1 MSDIK
6 REALL
11 KTLSLVRPALATGD
25 HLPALRHIR
34 FDGKYATAYNDI
46 SAISVRVDL
55 DVKRCLP
62 GEMLIQAMRS
72 FNAETVALLQS
83 DKEVKLSSGR
93 SNVKLPTLDADAFPL
108 KWPQD
113 DCQEIELEPTIL
125 KGIERCLM
133 AVGNDPTHPETLG
146 VTLDAT
152 DGQATLYATDAFS
165 ISRYET
171 DVKIKLPGG
180 APVILPTFFC
190 EQLVSLGRSFNEEEI
205 VLAIF
210 PGAIT
215 AEFGNKA
222 KLFNRTLVDKD
233 PLDFPGMFRKELKL
247 KDVKKELVPI
257 PDAFDAALSRA
268 LLVLQ
273 QEADKVTKFETQK
286 SGFLMN
292 SSSSMGDSDDTMKTE
307 DDPRFDCEDVVHLD
321 PALVARGA
329 KACAL
334 MGFLKGSLALAD
346 ATGRFVHLVAYCS
359 SK

>member
-11 KTLSLVRPALATGD
+11 KTLSLVRPALSTGD

-55 DVKRCLP
+55 DIKRCLP
-62 GEMLIQAMRS
+62 GEMLIQALRS
-72 FNAETVALLQS
+72 FNAESVALLQS
-83 DKEVKLSSGR
+83 EKEVKLSSGR
-93 SNVKLPTLDADAFPL
+93 ANMKLPTLDSDVFPL

-113 DCQEIELEPTIL
+113 ESQDIELEPAII

-146 VTLDAT
+146 VTLDASN
-152 DGQATLYATDAFS
+152 GKATLYSTDAFS

-171 DVKIKLPGG
+171 GVKIKLPGD

-190 EQLVSLGRSFNEEEI
+190 EQLVSLGRHFGDEEI
-205 VLAIF
+205 TLSVF
-210 PGAIT
+210 NGAIT
-215 AEFGNKA
+215 AEFGSKA
-222 KLFNRTLVDKD
+222 RLFNRTLVDKD
-233 PLDFPGMFRKELKL
+233 PLDFPGMFKKELKG
-247 KDVKKELVPI
+247 DPAEMELI
-257 PDAFDAALSRA
+257 PDNFDAALSRA

-273 QEADKVTKFETQK
+273 QEADKITAFALDGKTVKMTST
-286 SGFLMN
+286 
-292 SSSSMGDSDDTMKTE
+292 SSLGEAE
-307 DDPRFDCEDVVHLD
+307 DDLRFDGEPASSQAPDAVHLD
-321 PALVARGA
+321 PGLVARGA
-329 KACAL
+329 KACARL
-334 MGFLKGSLALAD
+334 GFTKGSLALAD
-346 ATGRFVHLVAYCS
+346 KDGHFVHIVAYCS